1 MALADVEGA
10 RIHLKQ
16 LTIAHHMT
24 SWESFQEILVGHYT
38 RQILHEMYKVFGSAG
53 VIGNPMGFARN
64 VAVGIKDFLSAPSR
78 SVSKSPAGIIQG
90 MAHGTTSLLSSTV
103 YALSDAAT
111 QFSKA
116 AHKGIVAF
124 TFSEHDVARMEKQQ
138 LGEGSRSKGVIGE
151 VFEGLTGLLQSPI
164 RGAEKYGLPG
174 VISGMALGITGV
186 VARPAASILEVT
198 GKTAQSIRNRSR
210 IHNIRFRRHR
220 LRLPR
225 PLSREQPL
233 RPYSWEE
240 AVGTA
245 VLTEFGDALKF
256 KGETLVKCKALKQ
269 EGAFVVITGRLVLV
283 LSSPSLV
290 DFGKPGF
297 LGVPI
302 DLVWN
307 IEREIGLESVIHTD
321 CSGGVV
327 RIIGSNSDGVW
338 NWRQNQQK
346 KSSPSRKRWN
356 DASAQPLLQTNLE
369 FTSEEEAEELLS
381 VLLSTIETGKSR
393 SWHSQFVLSRSNIS

>member
-1 MALADVEGA
+1 
-10 RIHLKQ
+10 
-16 LTIAHHMT
+16 MT
-24 SWESFQEILVGHYT
+24 LNG
-38 RQILHEMYKVFGSAG
+38 
-53 VIGNPMGFARN
+53 
-64 VAVGIKDFLSAPSR
+64 
-78 SVSKSPAGIIQG
+78 
-90 MAHGTTSLLSSTV
+90 
-103 YALSDAAT
+103 
-111 QFSKA
+111 
-116 AHKGIVAF
+116 
-124 TFSEHDVARMEKQQ
+124 
-138 LGEGSRSKGVIGE
+138 
-151 VFEGLTGLLQSPI
+151 
-164 RGAEKYGLPG
+164 
-174 VISGMALGITGV
+174 SGMALGITGV

>member
-1 MALADVEGA
+1 
-10 RIHLKQ
+10 
-16 LTIAHHMT
+16 
-24 SWESFQEILVGHYT
+24 
-38 RQILHEMYKVFGSAG
+38 
-53 VIGNPMGFARN
+53 
-64 VAVGIKDFLSAPSR
+64 
-78 SVSKSPAGIIQG
+78 
-90 MAHGTTSLLSSTV
+90 
-103 YALSDAAT
+103 
-111 QFSKA
+111 
-116 AHKGIVAF
+116 
-124 TFSEHDVARMEKQQ
+124 
-138 LGEGSRSKGVIGE
+138 
-151 VFEGLTGLLQSPI
+151 
-164 RGAEKYGLPG
+164 
-174 VISGMALGITGV
+174 MALGITGV

-210 IHNIRFRRHR
+210 IHNSRSQRHR

-225 PLSREQPL
+225 PLSRELPL

-245 VLTEFGDALKF
+245 VLAKFEDTLKF
-256 KGETLVKCKALKQ
+256 KGERLVKCKALKQ

-283 LSSPSLV
+283 LSTPCLV

-321 CSGGVV
+321 RSGGVV
-327 RIIGSNSDGVW
+327 RIIGSNTDGVW